1 MTATADTTV
10 ARGTITESLVDRHRE
25 IFGKDGFLETYNVE
39 RRDVIEITGNALVS
53 GIDPLL
59 LGDAG
64 VGKTWLIELV
74 LQCLEG
80 ARKEDFFNTLVFKET
95 PAQDI
100 LGPVSP
106 AAMKAGEIA
115 RMMDGFL
122 PTAVVGYVDEIF
134 KASPTLLNSM
144 LDLLAQRKLKVGR
157 TIHDCR
163 QLLVIF
169 SSSNEL
175 PDREDLGPF
184 RDRLGMTT
192 VVQPVRSPEGRKRVM
207 RIQDSFQASARNV
220 DMSDAPKLTLDEV
233 RQIKSEVSR
242 IILPDAVFETM
253 DKVQERFASAGH
265 PPSQRR
271 IGQMLMAIKA
281 RAWTRG
287 ESEARTD
294 DVIVVKDMGWN
305 LIDDA
310 KSAHDIV
317 MEFANVFARKASRT
331 REALD
336 PILAQVE
343 EVKAEITANGGEP
356 TEAHDTTTFEMMKQL
371 RLLKRETNEQIESGE
386 SQGHDVSDL
395 QSVMSE
401 VTRAHAWVQKTMVG
415 EE

>member
-1 MTATADTTV
+1 
-10 ARGTITESLVDRHRE
+10 
-25 IFGKDGFLETYNVE
+25 
-39 RRDVIEITGNALVS
+39 
-53 GIDPLL
+53 
-59 LGDAG
+59 
-64 VGKTWLIELV
+64 
-74 LQCLEG
+74 
-80 ARKEDFFNTLVFKET
+80 
-95 PAQDI
+95 
-100 LGPVSP
+100 
-106 AAMKAGEIA
+106 
-115 RMMDGFL
+115 
-122 PTAVVGYVDEIF
+122 
-134 KASPTLLNSM
+134 
-144 LDLLAQRKLKVGR
+144 
-157 TIHDCR
+157 
-163 QLLVIF
+163 
-169 SSSNEL
+169 
-175 PDREDLGPF
+175 
-184 RDRLGMTT
+184 
-192 VVQPVRSPEGRKRVM
+192 
-207 RIQDSFQASARNV
+207 
-220 DMSDAPKLTLDEV
+220 
-233 RQIKSEVSR
+233 VSR

-343 EVKAEITANGGEP
+343 EVKGEITANGGEP